1 MEIHESGQMYL
12 ETILVLSKQSPYV
25 RAIDISAQMGFS
37 KPSVSRGLGILKKGG
52 YITVDDGG
60 AIELTES
67 GRAVAEEIYERH
79 TVLTDVL
86 IHLGVDEKTASE
98 DACRMEHYISETSF
112 EALKNYLKE
121 HSL

>member
-1 MEIHESGQMYL
+1 
-12 ETILVLSKQSPYV
+12 
-25 RAIDISAQMGFS
+25 MGFS
-37 KPSVSRGLGILKKGG
+37 KPSVSRGLGILKNGG

-86 IHLGVDEKTASE
+86 IHLGVDEATAAE
-98 DACRMEHYISETSF
+98 DACRIEHYISETSF
-112 EALKNYLKE
+112 EALKKYLKE
-121 HSL
+121 HKL